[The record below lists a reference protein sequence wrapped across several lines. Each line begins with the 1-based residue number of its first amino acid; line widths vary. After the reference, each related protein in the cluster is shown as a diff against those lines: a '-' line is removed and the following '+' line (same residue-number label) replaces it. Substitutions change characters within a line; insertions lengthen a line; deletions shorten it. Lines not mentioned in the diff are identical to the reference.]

1 MQIKRDYSQ
10 PFFSDRRR
18 RRSVWRWL
26 LLYVL
31 VIGAF
36 LFFVDSQF
44 SQLQMMALDM
54 IGQAPPP
61 TPFASELATQ
71 AMERFRTGD
80 LHGAAQLLRRAVMQ
94 QPTNV
99 DYMYEYGRI
108 LLELGLDE
116 PQYYEEAVQVG
127 DQAIQASARDPRGYA
142 LKARALDLTGDPANA
157 VPVAQAG
164 LQYDRSFAPLY
175 VALASAYL
183 RIDRYDVA
191 LESAERAID
200 LDPLDPSARRVYAYT
215 LIWVGRRE
223 EALNQLE
230 EAVALNPNLASPYFE
245 LASMYR
251 TMGLQDPNGGV
262 EYYALAIAT
271 YEQVL
276 AMQPNNAKAY
286 LRMCEAY
293 TQVGEHRRGQGYCD
307 DALALNPNYAQAYRA
322 LGQTQYPQRNYEGAI
337 ESFERCVELG
347 SQEIECYYLRGLAH
361 YYLGQCNEAWDI
373 LSDALVRERARWTG
387 SDEDNPVIRSI
398 FEGLRLVTVSCEA
411 YRGQALPQPPTATPI
426 PPTPIGG

>member
-71 AMERFRTGD
+71 ALDRVRTGD
-80 LHGAAQLLRRAVMQ
+80 LHGGAQLLRRAVMQ
-94 QPTNV
+94 QPNNV
-99 DYMYEYGRI
+99 DYMYEYGRV
-108 LLELGLDE
+108 LLELGIDE
-116 PQYYEEAVQVG
+116 PQYYTEAIQVG
-127 DQAIQASARDPRGYA
+127 DQAIQASPRDPRGYA
-142 LKARALDLTGDPANA
+142 LKARALDLSGDSPNA

-183 RIDRYDVA
+183 NIDRYDVA
-191 LESAERAID
+191 IESAERAID
-200 LDPLDPSARRVYAYT
+200 LDPLDPAARRVYAYT

-223 EALNQLE
+223 EALTQLE

-251 TMGLQDPNGGV
+251 TIAFQDPSGGT

-293 TQVGEHRRGQGYCD
+293 TQIGEHRRGQGYCD
-307 DALALNPNYAQAYRA
+307 DALTLNPNYAQAYRA

-337 ESFERCVELG
+337 ESFEKCIELG
-347 SQEIECYYLRGLAH
+347 SEEIECYYLRGLAH
-361 YYLGQCNEAWDI
+361 YYLGQCDDAWNI
-373 LSDALVRERARWTG
+373 LNDSLVRERARWTG
-387 SDEDNPVIRSI
+387 PDEDNPVIRSI
-398 FEGLRLVTVSCEA
+398 LGGLSLTTDNCEA
-411 YRGQALPQPPTATPI
+411 YRGRALPQAPTATPI